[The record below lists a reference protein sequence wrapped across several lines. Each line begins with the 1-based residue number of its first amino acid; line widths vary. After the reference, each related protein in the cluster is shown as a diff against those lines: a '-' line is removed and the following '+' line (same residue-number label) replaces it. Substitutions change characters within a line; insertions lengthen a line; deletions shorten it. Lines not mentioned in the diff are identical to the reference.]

1 VAVAVCAGVLASL
14 TWTVIGNVPETDG
27 VPLICPP
34 PINTSPAGNVPD
46 VILQLYGV
54 VPPVAAREAEYA
66 LFTCPAAKE
75 DVVTSSACA
84 PAATTIL
91 KFAVALSTGAL
102 LSVTF
107 TVNEN
112 VPDAVGVPLI
122 CPPPLNVS
130 PVGNVPELILQLYG
144 VAPPLALSVAL

>member
-1 VAVAVCAGVLASL
+1 MAVWGGVLASV
-14 TWTVIGNVPETDG
+14 TCTMIGNVPETDG
-27 VPLICPP
+27 VPLICPTLL
-34 PINTSPAGNVPD
+34 NVSPVGNVPD
-46 VILQLYGV
+46 GILQLYGV

-66 LFTCPAAKE
+66 LFTCPVAKD
-75 DVVTSSACA
+75 DVVTCSAWA

-91 KFAVALSTGAL
+91 KLAVALSTGAL
-102 LSVTF
+102 LSVTL

-122 CPPPLNVS
+122 CPPPLKLS

-144 VAPPLALSVAL
+144 VAPPLAVTVAL